1 MNKKILLFCIC
12 LSAGVSA
19 AAFADR
25 IVDPLRLPKSIQNY
39 VRQCFPN
46 DAVTL
51 AESDWGVYEV
61 YLESGAKIEFTLSR
75 KWEEITSVSGIPA
88 TALPAGVADA
98 VEQVSGS
105 ICHPNRA
112 TLARIRSEA
121 QQRHGSVFF
130 QRRPL
135 DWTQVRRLKR

>member
-39 VRQCFPN
+39 VQQCFPN

-98 VEQVSGS
+98 VEQRYPG
-105 ICHPNRA
+105 A
-112 TLARIRSEA
+112 GYEA
-121 QQRHGSVFF
+121 KLNNGMEVYFSK
-130 QRRPL
+130 
-135 DWTQVRRLKR
+135 DGRLIGHKYDD

>member
-39 VRQCFPN
+39 VQQCFPN

-75 KWEEITSVSGIPA
+75 KWEEITSASGIPA

-98 VEQVSGS
+98 VEQRYPGASVIQIERHWRGY
-105 ICHPNRA
+105 
-112 TLARIRSEA
+112 EA
-121 QQRHGSVFF
+121 KLNNGMEVYFSK
-130 QRRPL
+130 
-135 DWTQVRRLKR
+135 DGRLIGHKYDD

>member
-39 VRQCFPN
+39 VQQCFPN
-46 DAVTL
+46 D
-51 AESDWGVYEV
+51 
-61 YLESGAKIEFTLSR
+61 ESGAKIEFTLSR

-98 VEQVSGS
+98 VEQRYPGASVIQIERHWRGY
-105 ICHPNRA
+105 
-112 TLARIRSEA
+112 EA
-121 QQRHGSVFF
+121 KLNNGMEVYFSK
-130 QRRPL
+130 
-135 DWTQVRRLKR
+135 DGRLIGHKYDD